1 MELIQV
7 ILVFQLPRGRMRDA
21 LRAVVRVG
29 VRVTV
34 HSVRIHFRALADE
47 LGDFLAGR
55 LILELADNL
64 LTNENNYDFYMSI
77 F

>member
-29 VRVTV
+29 VRVAV
-34 HSVRIHFRALADE
+34 HSVRIHFRAQADE
-47 LGDFLAGR
+47 LGDFLAGSF
-55 LILELADNL
+55 IFEFADH
-64 LTNENNYDFYMSI
+64 LT
-77 F
+77 